1 MISESIGG
9 VCAVESMCHPWKQF
23 HWGFLRAH
31 GIFALSNP
39 CVTCESSFVDDFW
52 VHKGCLRCRIHMS
65 PVEAV
70 SLMIYV
76 AIGVVCSVE
85 SMRHSW
91 KHFRWWFLS
100 RQWLSIRWWFLSPQ
114 ELYALS
120 NPQVNRGSS
129 FVDDFWVHRGC
140 LRCRIHASPVEVV
153 SLRIYESQ
161 GLFVLSN
168 HASPVEALSLMIS
181 ESTVTKFSVM
191 IFKPAGVVCSVESTC
206 QPWKQFRWWFLS
218 RQQLNFRWWFQS
230 PQGLFALWNQCVT
243 LRSSFVDD
251 FWDDSDSVFVDD
263 FGVHRGCLRCRIHVS
278 PVEAVLLMI
287 SESQGLL
294 ALSNP
299 YVTCGSSFVD
309 DFWVPRDCLRCRFH
323 ALWFWNMEIGFLSH
337 SKEKDVWKLLE
348 TCKRDPMVR
357 SNVMFLLSIHS
368 GLPRPYLLITK

>member
-23 HWGFLRAH
+23 RWGFLRAH

-70 SLMIYV
+70 SLMISV

-85 SMRHSW
+85 SMRHPW

-129 FVDDFWVHRGC
+129 FVDDFCGYRGC
-140 LRCRIHASPVEVV
+140 LLCRIHASPVE
-153 SLRIYESQ
+153 
-161 GLFVLSN
+161 
-168 HASPVEALSLMIS
+168 ALLLMIF
-181 ESTVTKFSVM
+181 ESTMTQYSVM
-191 IFKPAGVVCSVESTC
+191 IFEPTRAICAVESTS

-218 RQQLNFRWWFQS
+218 
-230 PQGLFALWNQCVT
+230 PQG
-243 LRSSFVDD
+243 
-251 FWDDSDSVFVDD
+251 VF
-263 FGVHRGCLRCRIHVS
+263 
-278 PVEAVLLMI
+278 
-287 SESQGLL
+287 

-299 YVTCGSSFVD
+299 CVTRGSSFVEDLWVPRAVCVVESCVTRGSTFVD
-309 DFWVPRDCLRCRFH
+309 DFWVD
-323 ALWFWNMEIGFLSH
+323 S
-337 SKEKDVWKLLE
+337 D
-348 TCKRDPMVR
+348 
-357 SNVMFLLSIHS
+357 
-368 GLPRPYLLITK
+368 